1 MALRMSVEGDVAG
14 LRKVL
19 DDLTMARSSLEMQVE
34 GLKEE
39 LSYLKKNHKEVRAV
53 LHNGLSEQGEETT
66 TVSSNICLFS
76 LDRCYRLLK

>member
-53 LHNGLSEQGEETT
+53 LHNGYQNRVKKQQQSAQ
-66 TVSSNICLFS
+66 IFAFS
-76 LDRCYRLLK
+76 H